1 MASKIDLIISGQLL
15 MPAEGKTY
23 DSYGSEV
30 RAKYVLK
37 KDVSMKKTGKAKK
50 VIAKAEK
57 LEKQMN
63 VISQQCGNLQNY
75 IARSAEKTRANKFKS
90 MRG

>member
-1 MASKIDLIISGQLL
+1 MASKIELILSGQLL

-50 VIAKAEK
+50 AIAKAEK
-57 LEKQMN
+57 LDRQIN
-63 VISQQCGNLQNY
+63 AISQQCGNLQKY
-75 IARSAEKTRANKFKS
+75 ITKSAEKTRANKFKS